1 MNITIAIA
9 DSDRD
14 YVERIAEVLQQY
26 AELTIHVYTNGDRL
40 QAAMES
46 KRFDVVL
53 FDPDISREKL
63 SFANVTFPVC
73 LYSDEAHNRGL
84 YADLAK
90 VEKYQR
96 ISNIYKE
103 IVREYADK
111 AGYSADFDHSQNTV
125 IAAVYSPVGGS
136 GKTTIAL
143 AVASRLVSMGK
154 TVLFVS
160 AEQLSSS
167 LYVNPKQE
175 DGITALVEVA
185 ADERV
190 NFELKVK
197 GLMKQGLNGMYYIEG
212 FDKIVDYDA
221 VTGSEISDTLDKI
234 RRCGLCEVMVVD
246 MESNLDPVGRAILAL
261 ADHVAVV
268 EKPGELSAMK
278 MKLFAQQAL
287 MNECGRKMVKIC
299 NFADNQSRY
308 CNELDMPTV
317 GVVHHYGNL
326 PLTNVIQAMNGNG
339 EITVDAFL
347 GK

>member
-9 DSDRD
+9 DADRD
-14 YVERIAEVLQQY
+14 YVERISEVLQQY
-26 AELTIHVYTNGDRL
+26 GELTIHVYTNGDKL
-40 QAAMES
+40 QAAMEA

-53 FDPDISREKL
+53 FDPDVSRERL

-84 YADLAK
+84 YTDLAK

-111 AGYSADFDHSQNTV
+111 AGYAADFDHSQNTV
-125 IAAVYSPVGGS
+125 ITAVYSPVGGS
-136 GKTTIAL
+136 GKTTVAL
-143 AVASRLVSMGK
+143 AVACRLAGMGK
-154 TVLFVS
+154 TVLFIS
-160 AEQLSSS
+160 AEQLNSSF
-167 LYVNPKQE
+167 YVNPRQE

-185 ADERV
+185 SDERV

-221 VTGSEISDTLDKI
+221 VTGSEITDTLDKI
-234 RRCGLCEVMVVD
+234 RRCGICDVMVVD
-246 MESNLDPVGRAILAL
+246 MESNLDPVGRAILAI

-268 EKPGELSAMK
+268 EKPGELSGVK
-278 MKLFAQQAL
+278 MSLFAQQAL

-299 NFADNQSRY
+299 NFAENHSQY
-308 CNELDMPTV
+308 CNDLDVPAA
-317 GVVHHYGNL
+317 GIIHNYGNL
-326 PLTNVIQAMNGNG
+326 PLKNMIQAINANG
-339 EITVDAFL
+339 EIKVDSFL